1 MVDKLAKIYHPKQI
15 KALRSDS
22 RILVLYGAKRAGK
35 TFILILIFVMM
46 VAKNKG
52 TGRKFIIGGATLATI
67 RSNILDDLEKIIGKT
82 IQLDQ
87 HKNFKMFGC
96 TMMVRYGMNS
106 DSWKGVRGFTA
117 YGCLL
122 NEGTALND
130 MYLKEVIS
138 RCSGEGARIL
148 IDTNPEN
155 PMHPVKTDYID
166 KTGQILENGKLN
178 IDSIHFTLE
187 DNVFLDETYIQSIKL
202 STPAGMFYDR
212 DIKGLWVNAEGVV
225 YRDFDMKKHV
235 INSIPQDEI
244 VVEYVGGIDWGYEHY
259 GSLVVFAFCESGNYY
274 LVHETTRKHEQ
285 VSDFWLPLAQEL
297 KKKFS
302 GLYFYT
308 ETARPEYTCLFAD
321 NDIDMINAN
330 KSVVPG
336 IQHVASLFKNDKLF
350 LIKDAIERM
359 DQELCTYVWSKDKK
373 EEKPSKE
380 NDDCLDS
387 ARYALYTHSLMSGGT
402 TFDI

>member
-1 MVDKLAKIYHPKQI
+1 MKDKLAEIYHPKQI
-15 KALRSDS
+15 RALESKS

-35 TFILILIFVMM
+35 TFILILIFAML

-67 RSNILDDLEKIIGKT
+67 RSNILDDLEKIIGKN
-82 IQLDQ
+82 ISLDQ

-96 TMMVRYGMNS
+96 TMMVRYGMTS

-117 YGCLL
+117 FGCLL
-122 NEGTALND
+122 NEGTALHD
-130 MYLKEVIS
+130 IYLKEVIS

-166 KTGQILENGKLN
+166 KTGQKLGNGRLN

-187 DNVFLDETYIQSIKL
+187 DNVFLDETYIQSTKL
-202 STPAGMFYDR
+202 STPTGMFYDR
-212 DIKGLWVNAEGVV
+212 DIKGLWVNAEGVI
-225 YRDFDMKKHV
+225 YRDFDIKKHV
-235 INSIPQDEI
+235 IDSIPEDENI
-244 VVEYVGGIDWGYEHY
+244 VEYVGGIDWGYEHY
-259 GSLVVFAFCESGNYY
+259 GSLVVFAYCESGKYY

-285 VSDFWLPLAQEL
+285 VQDFWLPLALEL
-297 KKKFS
+297 QNKFS

-308 ETARPEYTCLFAD
+308 ETARPEYTYLFAD

-336 IQHVASLFKNDKLF
+336 IQYVARLFKTNSLFLV
-350 LIKDAIERM
+350 KDSIERV
-359 DQELCTYVWSKDKK
+359 DKELCTYVWSKDKK
-373 EEKPSKE
+373 EEKPNKE
-380 NDDCLDS
+380 NDDSLD
-387 ARYALYTHSLMSGGT
+387 AVRYALYTHSIMKGGT